1 MTYYLI
7 RAVSFLFD
15 VWTIALLARIFL
27 SWFNV
32 SPYHPIVRILN
43 TVTEPILGPLNTVTE
58 PILGPLRRVIP
69 PIGMMD
75 ISPIVAILLVQV
87 LERLVITALWNL
99 L

>member
-15 VWTIALLARIFL
+15 VWTIALLARVFL
-27 SWFNV
+27 SWVNI
-32 SPYHPIVRILN
+32 SPYHPIVKI
-43 TVTEPILGPLNTVTE
+43 LNTVTE